1 MSGAARFSVVVP
13 AHQEERVVGRCLDAF
28 LPELADEAEV
38 VVVANGCTDRTAEVA
53 AARAGVTVVE
63 LAEGSKRLALDAG
76 DDAATR
82 FPRIYLDADVVV
94 GASALRAVAD
104 ALAGERPRAA
114 APRVAFRVEGRPWV
128 VRAFY
133 AAYARIPYTTEG
145 LVGLG
150 LYGVSEEGRRRFGT
164 FPAVTSDDLFVQRTF
179 SAAERVVLHDHVFHV
194 EAPRSVRSLLA
205 VRTRTVQGNTELAGT
220 GEASHAASTGETVR
234 SLLRDL
240 RADPRTLPSTAV
252 YVAVVVAAR
261 LRARRA
267 PRSWHRDETTR

>member
-1 MSGAARFSVVVP
+1 MSGGARFSVVVP

-28 LPELADEAEV
+28 WPELADEAEV

-53 AARAGVTVVE
+53 AARAGVRVVE
-63 LAEGSKRLALDAG
+63 LAEGSKRRALDAG
-76 DDAATR
+76 DQAVTC

-94 GASALRAVAD
+94 GATALRAVAD
-104 ALAGERPRAA
+104 ALATAAPRAA
-114 APRVAFRVEGRPWV
+114 APRVRFRVEGRPWV

-133 AAYARIPYTTEG
+133 AAYARIPYTTDG

-150 LYGVSEEGRRRFGT
+150 LYGLNEAGRRRFGT

-179 SAAERVVLHDHVFHV
+179 SPDERLVLPEHEFHV
-194 EAPRSVRSLLA
+194 EVPRSVRSLLA
-205 VRTRTVQGNTELAGT
+205 VRTRTAQGNTELAAT
-220 GEASHAASTGETVR
+220 GEATHAASTGQTVR
-234 SLLRDL
+234 SLLGDV

-252 YVAVVVAAR
+252 YVAVVLVAR

-267 PRSWHRDETTR
+267 PVAWHRDETTR